1 MNTVIRRGPRAIGVS
16 AVLLATLIGAGC
28 SSGSD
33 SAVDP
38 GGVQPIRSLR
48 LTPPTSE
55 VGLGGTLQLKLL
67 ALDAS
72 DTEVETAGPAV
83 WASADTLVA
92 SVSQSGLVTGRRLG
106 VVQLQAV
113 LDGKSAFSVVTV
125 VAARVAAVAVT
136 PTTASTTAG
145 GTVQLSARAT
155 DAGGAVLTD
164 RLVFWQSS
172 NDAVARVT
180 STGLVSGV
188 AAGTATITA
197 TSEGKSGT
205 ATITVAAP
213 GPVTTRVDVSPASA
227 GLAVG
232 GTQQLTATPRDA
244 AGNARTGRTVA
255 WTSSDATVAAVNGSG
270 LVTAVNPGTATIT
283 ATADGVSGTAA
294 ITVTAPQ
301 TPTTPTTPTPAPVAR
316 VELTPTQATI
326 AVNGR
331 QTFSARLTDAGGAV
345 LSGRSCTWSGGIA
358 TSGKNNG
365 RRLFD
370 IETLTATS
378 ARVLGRLEGK
388 ASIVATCEG
397 RVGSAVVTVDD

>member
-1 MNTVIRRGPRAIGVS
+1 MNTFIRRGTRALRAS
-16 AVLLATLIGAGC
+16 TVLLATLVAAGC
-28 SSGSD
+28 SGGSD

-38 GGVQPIRSLR
+38 GGLQPIRSVR

-72 DTEVETAGPAV
+72 DNEVEAAGGAV
-83 WASADTLVA
+83 WASADTLIA
-92 SVSQSGLVTGRRLG
+92 TVSQSGLVTGRRLG

-125 VAARVAAVAVT
+125 VAARVAAVAVA
-136 PTTASTTAG
+136 PATASTTAG
-145 GTVQLSARAT
+145 GTVQLSARTT
-155 DAGGAVLTD
+155 DAGGAVLND

-197 TSEGKSGT
+197 TSEQKSGT
-205 ATITVAAP
+205 ATVTVAAP

-227 GLAVG
+227 GLVVG

-244 AGNARTGRTVA
+244 AGNARTGRTVT

-270 LVTAVNPGTATIT
+270 VVTAVKAGAATIT

-301 TPTTPTTPTPAPVAR
+301 TPATPTPAPVAR

-326 AVNGR
+326 DVGAR
-331 QTFSARLTDAGGAV
+331 QTFTARLTDAGGAV

-358 TSGKNNG
+358 TSGKNSG
-365 RRLFD
+365 RRIFD
-370 IETLTATS
+370 VEILTATS
-378 ARVLGRLEGK
+378 ARAVGRLEGN

-397 RVGSAVVTVDD
+397 RTGSAVVTVKD

>member
-1 MNTVIRRGPRAIGVS
+1 MNTFIRRGTRALGAS
-16 AVLLATLIGAGC
+16 ALLAATLVAGC

-33 SAVDP
+33 GAVDP
-38 GGVQPIRSLR
+38 GGLQPIRSVR

-72 DTEVETAGPAV
+72 DNEVEAAGGAV
-83 WASADTLVA
+83 WASADTA
-92 SVSQSGLVTGRRLG
+92 IATVSQGGLVTGRRLG

-125 VAARVAAVAVT
+125 VAARAAAVAVT
-136 PTTASTTAG
+136 PATASTTAG
-145 GTVQLSARAT
+145 GTVQLSARVSDASGAT
-155 DAGGAVLTD
+155 LPD

-205 ATITVAAP
+205 ATVTVAAP
-213 GPVTTRVDVSPASA
+213 GPVTTRVDVTPATA
-227 GLAVG
+227 GLVVG

-244 AGNARTGRTVA
+244 AGAARTGRTIA
-255 WTSSDATVAAVNGSG
+255 WTSSDATVASVNGSG
-270 LVTAVNPGTATIT
+270 LVTAVKPGSATIT

-294 ITVTAPQ
+294 ITVTAAPTAP
-301 TPTTPTTPTPAPVAR
+301 TPAPAPVAR

-326 AVNGR
+326 ELGAR
-331 QTFSARLTDAGGAV
+331 QTFTARLTDAAGAV

-365 RRLFD
+365 RRIFD
-370 IETLTATS
+370 IEVLTATS

-388 ASIVATCEG
+388 ATLVATCEG
-397 RVGSAVVTVDD
+397 RTGSAVVTVDD

>member
-1 MNTVIRRGPRAIGVS
+1 MDTLIRRGTRALGAS
-16 AVLLATLIGAGC
+16 AVLLASLVVAGC

-38 GGVQPIRSLR
+38 GGVQPVRSVR

-55 VGLGGTLQLKLL
+55 VGVGGTLQLKLL

-72 DTEVETAGPAV
+72 DAEVEAGGAV
-83 WASADTLVA
+83 WASADTLIA
-92 SVSQSGLVTGRRLG
+92 TVSQSGLVTGRRLG

-125 VAARVAAVAVT
+125 VATRVAAVTVT
-136 PTTASTTAG
+136 PGAASVAAG

-155 DAGGAVLTD
+155 DAGGAALND

-197 TSEGKSGT
+197 TSEGKSAT
-205 ATITVAAP
+205 AAVTVAAP
-213 GPVTTRVDVSPASA
+213 GPVTTRVDVSPTSA
-227 GLAVG
+227 GLVVG

-244 AGNARTGRTVA
+244 AGTARTGRTIT

-270 LVTAVNPGTATIT
+270 LVTAVTAGSATIT

-294 ITVTAPQ
+294 VTVTAPQ
-301 TPTTPTTPTPAPVAR
+301 TPTPPTTPTPVPVAR
-316 VELTPTQATI
+316 VEVTPAQATI
-326 AVNGR
+326 DVGDR
-331 QTFSARLTDAGGAV
+331 QTLSARLTDAGGAV
-345 LSGRSCTWSGGIA
+345 LSGRSCTWTGGIA
-358 TSGKNNG
+358 TTGQNNG
-365 RRLFD
+365 RRIFD
-370 IETLTATS
+370 IEPLTATS
-378 ARVLGRLEGK
+378 VRVLGRLDGK
-388 ASIVATCEG
+388 ATIVATCEG
-397 RVGSAVVTVDD
+397 RAGSALITVKD